1 MGMGKILWGWEGDE
15 IMGTRWDVENPR
27 ESGRDGEK
35 FMEMGGDRRGHFRG
49 QQGFIQDYTSGG
61 VSKNQGIPPLPLP
74 PLSFPFPPLPFP

>member
-35 FMEMGGDRRGHFRG
+35 FMEMGGDGDTFGDSRVLSRISR
-49 QQGFIQDYTSGG
+49 QG
-61 VSKNQGIPPLPLP
+61 V
-74 PLSFPFPPLPFP
+74 